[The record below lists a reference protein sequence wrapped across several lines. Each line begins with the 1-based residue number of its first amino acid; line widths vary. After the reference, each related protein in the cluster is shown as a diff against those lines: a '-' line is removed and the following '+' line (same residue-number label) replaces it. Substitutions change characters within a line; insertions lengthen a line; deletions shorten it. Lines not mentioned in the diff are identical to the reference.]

1 MLQRNKNL
9 QLFNYQLIRSARRKT
24 LLLQVKQGQVFV
36 RAPVYVSLAQIEQ
49 FIEQKS
55 CWLKQ
60 KIAEHQQPE
69 NLLPAFYHDSI
80 VYYLGEQKRLM
91 IRYAPKAS
99 LIVDKDLIVVTLTFK
114 QQEKY
119 QCDEQI
125 SALVRQ
131 QLACFFKEKLQTY
144 LINKLAEFCPKLTL
158 YPTKYK
164 VRFYKR
170 RWGSCNS
177 RGELSFNYLLMMLP
191 CWVIDYVIIHELC
204 HLQHLNHSV
213 NFWALVNK
221 HCAYTEQAKQWL
233 KDNQYKLIWPQ

>member
-1 MLQRNKNL
+1 MLQHNKNT

-60 KIAEHQQPE
+60 KIATHQQSQ
-69 NLLPAFYHDSI
+69 NLVPAFNHHSI
-80 VYYLGEQKRLM
+80 VYYLGEQKRLD
-91 IRYAPKAS
+91 IRYAAKAS
-99 LIVDKDLIVVTLTFK
+99 LDVEGEFIVVTLTFK
-114 QQEKY
+114 QQKKY
-119 QCDEQI
+119 QSTAQI
-125 SALVRQ
+125 NTLVRR
-131 QLACFFKEKLQTY
+131 QLAHFFKEKLQAY
-144 LINKLAEFCPKLTL
+144 LANRLVDFCQKLNL
-158 YPTKYK
+158 YPENYK

-177 RGELSFNYLLMMLP
+177 RGELSFNYLLMMTP
-191 CWVIDYVIIHELC
+191 SWVIDYVIVHELC

-233 KDNQYKLIWPQ
+233 KENQYKLIWPQ